1 MAKRVL
7 VIAVALILLGF
18 LYVGYTNYDD
28 RRAVS
33 SGTVYSNDPSSSK
46 HKTDDVS
53 STDSRDATRN
63 TGQTIVYP
71 TPSQTPTTVV
81 PSDQT
86 TQPGTPGGGMQASGA
101 PANDTL
107 APNAPNGVR
116 FSGTGKYLL
125 YRQGDITYRLDT
137 DTGFSC
143 VLFATD
149 EQWKKP
155 RVYRD
160 GCGNKK

>member
-1 MAKRVL
+1 MARRVL
-7 VIAVALILLGF
+7 WIAAILIVMGI
-18 LYVGYTNYDD
+18 LYLGYTSYDAG
-28 RRAVS
+28 RAIS
-33 SGTVYSNDPSSSK
+33 NGTVYSNDPASSK

-53 STDSRDATRN
+53 STDSRDANRN

-86 TQPGTPGGGMQASGA
+86 TQPGTPGGGMQASGT
-101 PANDTL
+101 PATDTL

-160 GCGNKK
+160 GCGKK

>member
-33 SGTVYSNDPSSSK
+33 SGTVYSNDPPSSK
-46 HKTDDVS
+46 RKSDDTPSADSSNAKTP
-53 STDSRDATRN
+53 
-63 TGQTIVYP
+63 GQTIVYP
-71 TPSQTPTTVV
+71 TPSQTPAATVV
-81 PSDQT
+81 PNDQT
-86 TQPGTPGGGMQASGA
+86 TQPGVTGGGSLASSA

-107 APNAPNGVR
+107 GPNAPNGMR
-116 FSGTGKYLL
+116 FNGTGKYLL

-143 VLFATD
+143 VLYATD

-155 RVYRD
+155 RVFRD
-160 GCGNKK
+160 GCGKR